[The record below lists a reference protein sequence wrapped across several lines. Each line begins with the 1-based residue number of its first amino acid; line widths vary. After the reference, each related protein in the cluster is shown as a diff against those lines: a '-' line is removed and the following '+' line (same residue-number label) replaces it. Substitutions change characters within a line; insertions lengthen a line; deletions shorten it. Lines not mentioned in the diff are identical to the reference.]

1 MNDRRMIWF
10 VGLLLPILAWSWI
23 LPQDRLTWWL
33 EVVPVLIGV
42 PLLCATSRRF
52 PLSTML
58 LVLVW
63 IHCGVLIVG
72 GHYTYALVPG
82 FGPTDALGRAL
93 GWTRNNYDKLG
104 HFAQGFVP
112 AILTR
117 EILLRTSPL
126 GQRVNGEGALRA
138 SRWLAFLVV
147 AVCLAFSALYELIEW
162 MTAELQGAAAEAFL
176 GTQGDI
182 WDTQKDM
189 ATALVGAVI
198 ALITLSRMHD
208 RAVARVMSGR
218 QAK

>member
-1 MNDRRMIWF
+1 
-10 VGLLLPILAWSWI
+10 
-23 LPQDRLTWWL
+23 
-33 EVVPVLIGV
+33 
-42 PLLCATSRRF
+42 
-52 PLSTML
+52 
-58 LVLVW
+58 
-63 IHCGVLIVG
+63 
-72 GHYTYALVPG
+72 
-82 FGPTDALGRAL
+82 
-93 GWTRNNYDKLG
+93 
-104 HFAQGFVP
+104 
-112 AILTR
+112 
-117 EILLRTSPL
+117 
-126 GQRVNGEGALRA
+126 VNGEGALRA

-176 GTQGDI
+176 GTQGDM

>member
-1 MNDRRMIWF
+1 MIWF
-10 VGLLLPILAWSWI
+10 VGLMAPILAWSW
-23 LPQDRLTWWL
+23 LSPQDRLTWWL
-33 EVVPVLIGV
+33 EVAPVIFGV
-42 PLLCATSRRF
+42 SLMLATAQRF
-52 PLSTML
+52 QLSTML
-58 LVLVW
+58 LLLVW
-63 IHCGVLIVG
+63 LHGVVLIVG

-82 FGPTDALGRAL
+82 FGPADPLGRAL

-126 GQRVNGEGALRA
+126 SQRVSVDGKLRA

-147 AVCLAFSALYELIEW
+147 SVCLAFSAFYELIEW
-162 MTAELQGAAAEAFL
+162 ITAELQGAAAEAFL

-189 ATALVGAVI
+189 AMALVGAVI
-198 ALITLSRMHD
+198 ALVTLSRVHD
-208 RAVARVMSGR
+208 RAVARVTSG
-218 QAK
+218 AVGE

>member
-1 MNDRRMIWF
+1 MIWF
-10 VGLLLPILAWSWI
+10 VGLMAPILAWSW
-23 LPQDRLTWWL
+23 LSPQDRLTWWL
-33 EVVPVLIGV
+33 EVAPVIFGV
-42 PLLCATSRRF
+42 PLMLATAQRF

-58 LVLVW
+58 LLLVW
-63 IHCGVLIVG
+63 LHGVVLIVG

-82 FGPTDALGRAL
+82 FGPEDPLGRAL

-126 GQRVNGEGALRA
+126 SQRVSVDGKLRA

-147 AVCLAFSALYELIEW
+147 SVCLAFSAFYELIEW
-162 MTAELQGAAAEAFL
+162 ITAELQGAAAEAFL

-189 ATALVGAVI
+189 AMALVGAVI
-198 ALITLSRMHD
+198 ALVTLSRVHD
-208 RAVARVMSGR
+208 RAVTRVTSG
-218 QAK
+218 AVGE

>member
-1 MNDRRMIWF
+1 MIWF
-10 VGLLLPILAWSWI
+10 VGLMAPILAWSW
-23 LPQDRLTWWL
+23 LSPQDRLTWWL
-33 EVVPVLIGV
+33 EVAPVIFGV
-42 PLLCATSRRF
+42 PLMLATAQRF

-58 LVLVW
+58 LLLVW
-63 IHCGVLIVG
+63 LHGVVLIVG

-82 FGPTDALGRAL
+82 FGPTDPLGRAL

-126 GQRVNGEGALRA
+126 SQRVSVDGKLRA

-147 AVCLAFSALYELIEW
+147 SVCLAFSAFYELIEW
-162 MTAELQGAAAEAFL
+162 ITAELQGAAAEAFL

-189 ATALVGAVI
+189 AMALVGAVI
-198 ALITLSRMHD
+198 ALVTLSRVHD
-208 RAVARVMSGR
+208 RAVVRVTSG
-218 QAK
+218 AVGE